1 MSMAAPKPYW
11 PHYGYAA
18 HYPADL
24 LPATLQAGL
33 VTYPNGAVVPHDTP
47 SVAAAKAAH
56 LSYKFGIWGR

>member
-1 MSMAAPKPYW
+1 MSMAAPQPYW
-11 PHYGYAA
+11 GWGGHYGYAA

-33 VTYPNGAVVPHDTP
+33 VAYPNGAVVPHDTP

-56 LSYKFGIWGR
+56 LAYKFGK